1 MSVRKIVIPI
11 GMATATK
18 LRCMPRKQKAQLPG
32 EQGQRSHEWAQVW
45 MLPKRDDS
53 AGPRGRPRAP
63 HPQTQ
68 TVPRPYSGRQAP
80 HPQTQT
86 VPRPYSGRLGP
97 RLVAVGGAGS
107 AGMRG
112 LSGLGGLRGLSAP
125 LRAQ

>member
-11 GMATATK
+11 GRATATK

-68 TVPRPYSGRQAP
+68 TVPRPYSGR
-80 HPQTQT
+80 
-86 VPRPYSGRLGP
+86 LGP